1 MLQKRS
7 EARSPEGEARAA
19 RCASVWRAAACAL
32 VVAAATVSGLSP
44 RASADEIAPA
54 IGEDVL
60 VPGDPA
66 MSEAVAKKPGSPETP
81 NPPEPL
87 PPPVW
92 ANLGEELDCLVEPQL
107 RVVVS
112 ASIQGVVDEVL
123 VDRGDAVEE
132 GQAIAK
138 LESRIEE
145 ATVASARARARSTA
159 QIKGAEAR
167 FDFESHR
174 LARGKKLSSEGVMSD
189 GELDEIEAGLIV
201 AEADVLSAREN
212 KILAELELARAEAA
226 LEMRTVRSPLR
237 GVVVEKIAKAGEYV
251 DPPEVLELAQ
261 IDPLRIEV
269 FAPVS
274 LFGSLREG
282 MLGRVIL
289 EEPVGGEHEVV
300 VTVVDRVIDA
310 ASGTFGVRL
319 ELPNPDYKLPAGLK
333 CRVKF

>member
-1 MLQKRS
+1 MLQEPS
-7 EARSPEGEARAA
+7 EDSLPRGEAPAA
-19 RCASVWRAAACAL
+19 RHQSIWRAAACAAVFAGL
-32 VVAAATVSGLSP
+32 ALSGSSPQAAA
-44 RASADEIAPA
+44 DEVEPLPV
-54 IGEDVL
+54 GDVL
-60 VPGDPA
+60 IPGDPEVVESSITA
-66 MSEAVAKKPGSPETP
+66 PKPVPA
-81 NPPEPL
+81 
-87 PPPVW
+87 PVW

-132 GQAIAK
+132 GQAIAR
-138 LESRIEE
+138 LESLLEE
-145 ATVASARARARSTA
+145 ATVASSRARAQSTA

-167 FDFESHR
+167 FEFEKRR
-174 LARGKKLSSEGVMSD
+174 LARGKKLTSKGVMSA
-189 GELDEIEAGLIV
+189 GEIDEIEAGLLV

-212 KILAELELARAEAA
+212 KILAGLELARAEAA

-237 GVVVEKIAKAGEYV
+237 GVVVKKIAKAGEYV

-282 MLGRVIL
+282 MLGRVVL
-289 EEPVGGEHEVV
+289 EAPLGSEHEVV
-300 VTVVDRVIDA
+300 VSVVDRVIDA

-319 ELPNPDYKLPAGLK
+319 ELPNPDYALPAGLK
-333 CRVKF
+333 CKVRF